1 MITKEDIKK
10 IEEIAKKYFIGASGC
25 HDWSHIERVRN
36 LAMQIGKREK
46 ANLKIIEI
54 AIFLHDIGRKFEME
68 NKGKKTGIKICHAIE
83 SKKEAQKILENFK
96 NITQAE
102 KENILHSI
110 EAHRSRNDLVPSTIE
125 AKVVFDADKLD
136 SIGAV
141 GIARDF
147 LFAGGAG
154 SNCLYTGNEKDLA
167 KTAHDYSYT
176 KEDSA
181 ILEYEVKLKHLKNK
195 MITKTGKILA
205 KERDRFMHEFFRNFW
220 LEVAGKK

>member
-1 MITKEDIKK
+1 MIKKEDILK
-10 IEEIAKKYFIGASGC
+10 IENLAKKYFIGASGC
-25 HDWSHIERVRN
+25 HDWSHIERVRK
-36 LAMQIGKREK
+36 LALQIGKKER
-46 ANLKIIEI
+46 ANLRIIEL
-54 AIFLHDIGRKFEME
+54 AVLLHDIGRKCEME
-68 NKGKKTGIKICHAIE
+68 NKGSRAGEKICHAVE
-83 SKKEAQKILENFK
+83 SKRESQKILENFK
-96 NITQAE
+96 KINKAE

-110 EAHRSRNDLVPSTIE
+110 EAHRHRNSLKPETLE

-154 SNCLYTGNEKDLA
+154 SNCLYTGNEKVLA
-167 KTAHDYSYT
+167 KTGRDYSYT

-181 ILEYEVKLKHLKNK
+181 ILEYEVKLKNIKNK
-195 MITKTGKILA
+195 MLTKTGKLMA
-205 KERDRFMHEFFRNFW
+205 KERDRFMRDFFKTFW